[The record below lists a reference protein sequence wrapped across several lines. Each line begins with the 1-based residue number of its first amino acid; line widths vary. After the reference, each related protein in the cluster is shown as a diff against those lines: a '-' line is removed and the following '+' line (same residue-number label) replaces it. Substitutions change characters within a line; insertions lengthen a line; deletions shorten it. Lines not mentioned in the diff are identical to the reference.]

1 MSGPRPPTRDRSSS
15 WSPPERCT
23 STASGP
29 LPSSPALPLP
39 ISLLPPFWEPTVPL
53 VDNLLVLGA
62 PLVGTLLMVTVLL
75 ALLGAYRFLGGFHHL
90 ANGLPGEHPHYRIH
104 DDVAHAAHLPGP
116 PPALGCLTWEL
127 PQGTSGPVLCLPSA
141 VPGIVLYIHLFAP
154 HVLLDDLPLVDD
166 VFANADLLFH
176 HWLFLDHDLVLDH
189 RHRHLVGPYL
199 GLRSL
204 ASDRHPLDAG
214 LLATGRHLDALTVGA
229 DAFAD
234 VDATDLAL
242 AGPRE
247 QFFFAPLHPELVLVL
262 EVASRLAEALQVA
275 VVLAELACLGVAHAH
290 PRADRAGAAVASV
303 RPPTLRPNIPV
314 VDACALSRLRNRL
327 RFRPGLCVTAFLV
340 CGVRGVLV
348 FHGGSRYRA
357 VFGLPGVLPV
367 CHVHVGVFV
376 VVGAVSAPASQWRLA
391 RRPEVRVD
399 PLLELGGNLRVV
411 AEAGTL
417 FDGGFV

>member
-75 ALLGAYRFLGGFHHL
+75 ALLGAYRFLGGFHRL
-90 ANGLPGEHPHYRIH
+90 ANGLPGEHPHDRIH

-141 VPGIVLYIHLFAP
+141 VPGIVLNIHLFAP

-166 VFANADLLFH
+166 VFADADLLFH

-189 RHRHLVGPYL
+189 RHGYLVGPYL

-204 ASDRHPLDAG
+204 AACRHPLDAD
-214 LLATGRHLDALTVGA
+214 LLATGRHLQPLTVGA
-229 DAFAD
+229 DALAD
-234 VDATDLAL
+234 VDATGHAL

-247 QFFFAPLHPELVLVL
+247 QFFFAALDPELVL
-262 EVASRLAEALQVA
+262 
-275 VVLAELACLGVAHAH
+275 AELTCLGVAHAH
-290 PRADRAGAAVASV
+290 ARANRASAAVASV
-303 RPPTLRPNIPV
+303 RPPTLRPDIPV

-340 CGVRGVLV
+340 CGGRGVLV
-348 FHGGSRYRA
+348 LHGGSRYRA
-357 VFGLPGVLPV
+357 VFGRPGSLPV
-367 CHVHVGVFV
+367 RHVHVGVLV
-376 VVGAVSAPASQWRLA
+376 VVGAVSATASQWRLA

-399 PLLELGGNLRVV
+399 SILELGGYLRVV
-411 AEAGTL
+411 VEAGSL

>member
-75 ALLGAYRFLGGFHHL
+75 ALLGAYRFLGGFHRL
-90 ANGLPGEHPHYRIH
+90 ANGLPGEHPHDRIH

-166 VFANADLLFH
+166 VFANADLLFRH
-176 HWLFLDHDLVLDH
+176 RLFLYHDLVLDH
-189 RHRHLVGPYL
+189 RHGYFVGAYL
-199 GLRSL
+199 SL
-204 ASDRHPLDAG
+204 GRLAAYRHPLDTD
-214 LLATGRHLDALTVGA
+214 LLATGRYLDALTVDPDALA
-229 DAFAD
+229 DF
-234 VDATDLAL
+234 DAAGLAL
-242 AGPRE
+242 AGTRE

-262 EVASRLAEALQVA
+262 EVASRLAEAFLVA
-275 VVLAELACLGVAHAH
+275 VVLAELTCLGVAHAH
-290 PRADRAGAAVASV
+290 AQANRAGGGGICRASAAVSV
-303 RPPTLRPNIPV
+303 RPPTLRPDIPV
-314 VDACALSRLRNRL
+314 VDACALSQVRNRL
-327 RFRPGLCVTAFLV
+327 RFRPGLCVTAFLGG
-340 CGVRGVLV
+340 GVR
-348 FHGGSRYRA
+348 
-357 VFGLPGVLPV
+357 
-367 CHVHVGVFV
+367 
-376 VVGAVSAPASQWRLA
+376 
-391 RRPEVRVD
+391 
-399 PLLELGGNLRVV
+399 
-411 AEAGTL
+411 
-417 FDGGFV
+417 

>member
-75 ALLGAYRFLGGFHHL
+75 ALLGAYRFLGGFHRL
-90 ANGLPGEHPHYRIH
+90 ANGLPGEHPHDRIH

-154 HVLLDDLPLVDD
+154 HVLLD
-166 VFANADLLFH
+166 AD
-176 HWLFLDHDLVLDH
+176 
-189 RHRHLVGPYL
+189 
-199 GLRSL
+199 
-204 ASDRHPLDAG
+204 
-214 LLATGRHLDALTVGA
+214 LLATGRHLQPLTVGA
-229 DAFAD
+229 DALAD
-234 VDATDLAL
+234 VDATGHAL
-242 AGPRE
+242 SGPRE
-247 QFFFAPLHPELVLVL
+247 QFFFAALDPELVLVL
-262 EVASRLAEALQVA
+262 EIASGLAEAFLVA
-275 VVLAELACLGVAHAH
+275 VVLAELACLGVAQAHA
-290 PRADRAGAAVASV
+290 RANRASAAVASV
-303 RPPTLRPNIPV
+303 RPPTLRPDIPV
-314 VDACALSRLRNRL
+314 VDACALSRLRNR
-327 RFRPGLCVTAFLV
+327 PGLCVTAFLA
-340 CGVRGVLV
+340 CGGRGVLV
-348 FHGGSRYRA
+348 LHGGSRYRA
-357 VFGLPGVLPV
+357 VFGRPGALPV

-376 VVGAVSAPASQWRLA
+376 VVGAVSDPASQWRLA

-399 PLLELGGNLRVV
+399 PLLELGGYLRVV